1 MSGRILLELSSPVTQ
16 SCEAVKQLIAYHHHG
31 QVPKEMP
38 DFYRLSGE
46 MVLVL
51 SNKKDAYYVVTPKTC
66 SCPAA
71 TYHPGQPCKH
81 RSKFFGPSNPNRQ
94 SLAETLEQAD
104 KNLSKM
110 PKSYQR
116 MLRMARE
123 AAETPDKEIIT
134 GYEDNIARCHQ
145 VSEEERKAKRDT
157 ARARIEEARE
167 RRRRRSTPGSRQS
180 IG

>member
-1 MSGRILLELSSPVTQ
+1 MSGRILLELSGPVTQ
-16 SCEAVKQLIAYHHHG
+16 SCKAVKQLIAYHHHG

-38 DFYRLSGE
+38 DFYRLSSE

-51 SNKKDAYYVVTPKTC
+51 SNKKDAYYVVTSKAC

-71 TYHPGQPCKH
+71 NYHPGQACKH
-81 RSKFFGPSNPNRQ
+81 RAKFFDTSNPHRI

-116 MLRMARE
+116 MVRMARE
-123 AAETPDKEIIT
+123 AAETGDEIS
-134 GYEDNIARCHQ
+134 GPEYIARCHQ
-145 VSEEERKAKRDT
+145 VSEEERQAKRDA
-157 ARARIEEARE
+157 ARAR
-167 RRRRRSTPGSRQS
+167 
-180 IG
+180 